1 MNHHFWYQ
9 KWESKQIGFHQA
21 HPHELL
27 VRYWPTLKL
36 KEANRVFLPLCGK
49 TLDIHWMLSQGFEVV
64 GAELSEIAIIE
75 LFDELGVEPK
85 IIQLDELKLYQ
96 AQSISIYVGDIFK
109 LDQETLGRVDAVYD
123 RAALVALPD
132 EMRFDYARHLMDI
145 SDCAFQLLITFD
157 YDQTMISGPPFSIPE
172 SLVSTYYGRG
182 YTIQLLETIAVPGGL
197 KGQVAAQE
205 VAWLLKKE

>member
-64 GAELSEIAIIE
+64 ETGAPEIA
-75 LFDELGVEPK
+75 G
-85 IIQLDELKLYQ
+85 
-96 AQSISIYVGDIFK
+96 
-109 LDQETLGRVDAVYD
+109 ETLLRGLKDIGVSIVD
-123 RAALVALPD
+123 
-132 EMRFDYARHLMDI
+132 RFEHGLEI
-145 SDCAFQLLITFD
+145 LQIITF
-157 YDQTMISGPPFSIPE
+157 G
-172 SLVSTYYGRG
+172 
-182 YTIQLLETIAVPGGL
+182 
-197 KGQVAAQE
+197 
-205 VAWLLKKE
+205 